1 MLFTAKKTKS
11 KPIKNQ
17 SLYKLFSPQ
26 KIKTKFFFFYFFGIK
41 KNSIQKKTNKQIVK
55 QICWLAK
62 HKCSLCCSIDC
73 YPARSCEL
81 QKINSKN
88 KNNNYKRQHQKIYI
102 YIYDTNYYY
111 NHSTNHPKKHCWCC
125 LLNVFWIPNKKTAK
139 PKLKNLQKTPNAI
152 LTKSKKKPK
161 QKPAKIPLIGLPW
174 IYARCLQTCRI
185 WMPFCTSAGYCGPT
199 RWWFHYGV
207 HGRRKR

>member
-1 MLFTAKKTKS
+1 M
-11 KPIKNQ
+11 
-17 SLYKLFSPQ
+17 FSPQ

-41 KNSIQKKTNKQIVK
+41 KTQSKKTNKQIFK

-88 KNNNYKRQHQKIYI
+88 KNNNYKRQHQKNIYI

-111 NHSTNHPKKHCWCC
+111 NHSTNHPKKTLLMLPFKC
-125 LLNVFWIPNKKTAK
+125 LLNTKQKNRKTKTQKSTKKKRQMQSLPN
-139 PKLKNLQKTPNAI
+139 Q
-152 LTKSKKKPK
+152 KKKPK

>member
-1 MLFTAKKTKS
+1 M
-11 KPIKNQ
+11 
-17 SLYKLFSPQ
+17 FSPQ

-41 KNSIQKKTNKQIVK
+41 KTQSKKTNKQIVK

-88 KNNNYKRQHQKIYI
+88 KNNNYKRQHQKNIYL
-102 YIYDTNYYY
+102 YIWHQLLLQPFNQP
-111 NHSTNHPKKHCWCC
+111 SKKTLLMLPFKC
-125 LLNVFWIPNKKTAK
+125 LLNTKQKKPQNQNSKIYKKRQMQSLPN
-139 PKLKNLQKTPNAI
+139 Q
-152 LTKSKKKPK
+152 KKPK

>member
-1 MLFTAKKTKS
+1 MQNTNVPYVVPLTVILRVHVNSKKLIQKTK
-11 KPIKNQ
+11 IIIINAN
-17 SLYKLFSPQ
+17 
-26 KIKTKFFFFYFFGIK
+26 TK
-41 KNSIQKKTNKQIVK
+41 
-55 QICWLAK
+55 
-62 HKCSLCCSIDC
+62 
-73 YPARSCEL
+73 
-81 QKINSKN
+81 
-88 KNNNYKRQHQKIYI
+88 KIYI

-139 PKLKNLQKTPNAI
+139 PKLKNLQKRQMQSLPNQ
-152 LTKSKKKPK
+152 KKK

-174 IYARCLQTCRI
+174 IYARCLQTFRI